1 MIEWITSIFEKNR
14 HDQFVLLDLWK
25 RSTLIESIPSIFKK
39 DWPWLNRSRR
49 SLKKIDG
56 SYSIFFMIES
66 IFRSQK
72 TIDSI
77 ENDDWIPNPAILRV
91 AAAHPTV
98 SQVQLV
104 PQVRQVMSTGLK
116 LKEMFSLPPK
126 LVRSM
131 HCPCHP
137 PMGEEVVNVV
147 HGSRINTLHRSRP
160 EALNGSNFCV
170 LCLSILC
177 V

>member
-1 MIEWITSIFEKNR
+1 M
-14 HDQFVLLDLWK
+14 
-25 RSTLIESIPSIFKK
+25 IESIISIFKK
-39 DWPWLNRSRR
+39 DRR
-49 SLKKIDG
+49 KLFDLFHDRI
-56 SYSIFFMIES
+56 YLSITKNDRFDRKS
-66 IFRSQK
+66 
-72 TIDSI
+72 
-77 ENDDWIPNPAILRV
+77 DDWIPNPAILRV

-160 EALNGSNFCV
+160 EGRSTEWFELLRPLSLYSV
-170 LCLSILC
+170 CLEMLINHYYCFMQWYFRYSCSML
-177 V
+177 